1 MLRTDEQIKKDVV
14 DQLFWD
20 SRLDA
25 ANIDAEVVGGT
36 VVLKGSVDDY
46 FSKRVAGIDAQSIK
60 GVRQVDNQLR
70 IRGTTPATA
79 REEILDRVE
88 QVLAVHSEVNLHS
101 LRVFMEGDVLF
112 LEGVVDA
119 YWKKQLAEELA
130 YQVQGATEVENR
142 IGVTPATG
150 GGDEIIARNVLEA
163 LRRRDQLAAE
173 SVDVRV
179 EDGRVRL
186 SGSVPT
192 WMARNAAYEAA
203 LYTDGVV
210 EVEENL
216 SVEEIY

>member
-25 ANIDAEVVGGT
+25 ANIDTEVVGGT

-60 GVRQVDNQLR
+60 GVRRVDNQLR
-70 IRGTTPATA
+70 IRGATPATA
-79 REEILDRVE
+79 REVILERVR

-101 LRVFMEGDVLF
+101 LKVFMEGDVLF

-130 YQVQGATEVENR
+130 YQVLGVTEVENR
-142 IGVTPATG
+142 IGVTPTTG
-150 GGDEIIARNVLEA
+150 GGDEIIARSVVEA
-163 LRRRDQLAAE
+163 LHRRDQLAAQ

-192 WMARNAAYEAA
+192 WTARNAAYEAA

-216 SVEEIY
+216 AVEEVY

>member
-25 ANIDAEVVGGT
+25 AHIDTEVVGGT

-60 GVRQVDNQLR
+60 GVRRVDNQLR
-70 IRGTTPATA
+70 IRATTPATA
-79 REEILDRVE
+79 REEILDRVR
-88 QVLAVHSEVNLHS
+88 QVLAVHSEVNLHA

-130 YQVQGATEVENR
+130 YQVQGVTDVVNR
-142 IGVTPATG
+142 IGVAPATG
-150 GGDEIIARNVLEA
+150 GGDEIIARDVVEA
-163 LRRRDQLAAE
+163 LGRRDQLAAE

-179 EDGRVRL
+179 EEGRVRL
-186 SGSVPT
+186 TGTVPT

-210 EVEENL
+210 DVEENL
-216 SVEEIY
+216 SVEEVY

>member
-179 EDGRVRL
+179 ENGRVRL
-186 SGSVPT
+186 SGSVPL

>member
-25 ANIDAEVVGGT
+25 ANIDTEVVGGT
-36 VVLKGSVDDY
+36 VVLKGSVDGY
-46 FSKRVAGIDAQSIK
+46 FSKQAAGIDAQSIK

-88 QVLAVHSEVNLHS
+88 QVLAVRSEVNLHS

-130 YQVQGATEVENR
+130 YQVQGVTEVENR